1 MEVGLAEESQLLV
14 NGSGGSPR
22 GGRKQSNSGVET
34 QGAQGR
40 KRLGYRFEDKRGQSI
55 MVMVVSGD

>member
-1 MEVGLAEESQLLV
+1 MEVGLPEESQLLV
-14 NGSGGSPR
+14 NGSGGNHR
-22 GGRKQSNSGVET
+22 GGRKQSNSRVET
-34 QGAQGR
+34 QGVQGR